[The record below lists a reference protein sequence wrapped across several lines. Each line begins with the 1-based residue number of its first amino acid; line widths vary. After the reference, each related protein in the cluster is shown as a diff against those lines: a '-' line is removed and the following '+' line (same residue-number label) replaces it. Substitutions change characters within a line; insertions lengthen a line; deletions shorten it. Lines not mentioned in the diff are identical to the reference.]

1 MKKSVFLRVLGVVAL
16 VLAFLA
22 VGAIRSIAY
31 GATGLTDLVYVP
43 GDLNKKPP
51 VMLVP
56 IEIVSVLPAQKA
68 AHEKIEGFRSLLI
81 ARGMRADRD
90 WDSRPFFGKCVVEPT
105 TYSDLRVECMSFSMW
120 TGDDS
125 YVALGVTGS
134 PREALGLIE
143 AFCKSHQERLLR
155 PRPGSGPTLTT

>member
-1 MKKSVFLRVLGVVAL
+1 MKKNVFLRALGVVAL

-22 VGAIRSIAY
+22 IGAIRSLAY
-31 GATGLTDLVYVP
+31 GAGLIDLVYVP
-43 GDLNKKPP
+43 KDTR
-51 VMLVP
+51 VRISVP

-68 AHEKIEGFRSLLI
+68 AHEKIEGFRALLI

-90 WDSRPFFGKCVVEPT
+90 WDSRRFSGKCIVEPT
-105 TYSDLRVECMSFSMW
+105 RYSDLRIECISFALW
-120 TGDDS
+120 TGDDP
-125 YVALGVTGS
+125 YVALGVTSSLG
-134 PREALGLIE
+134 EALMIIE

>member
-1 MKKSVFLRVLGVVAL
+1 MLRVFFRVCIVLGGAFAAL
-16 VLAFLA
+16 LA
-22 VGAIRSIAY
+22 VGVIGSLAY
-31 GATGLTDLVYVP
+31 GAGLIDLVYIPKDTRVRI
-43 GDLNKKPP
+43 LI
-51 VMLVP
+51 P

-120 TGDDS
+120 AGDDP

-134 PREALGLIE
+134 PREALVLIE